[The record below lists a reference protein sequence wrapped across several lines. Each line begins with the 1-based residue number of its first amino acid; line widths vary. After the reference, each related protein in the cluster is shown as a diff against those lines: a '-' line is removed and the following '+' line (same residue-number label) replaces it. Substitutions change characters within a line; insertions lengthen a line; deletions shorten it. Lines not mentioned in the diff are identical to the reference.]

1 MLSRNIDADIM
12 YDETYD
18 RDDKPV
24 RRTELPAFV
33 RIGGAIWLGLIV
45 AVLLGALLAPHAGR
59 LLDVGLHQ
67 TSHRQWTA
75 LQLRAE
81 TPFFDISTPIR
92 TVHSYYS
99 ALYRGDAAH
108 MDRLTDG
115 SFRQQMRQRLAY
127 AEAPSEAPAYRSF
140 VTVAQQEESVAI
152 VIEKF
157 HLFWQRGLRFSLQRT
172 DAEWRIIRVGILE

>member
-1 MLSRNIDADIM
+1 M

-18 RDDKPV
+18 RDEKPV
-24 RRTELPAFV
+24 RRTELPTFV

-45 AVLLGALLAPHAGR
+45 AVLLGALLAPHASR
-59 LLDVGLHQ
+59 LLDVGLNY
-67 TSHRQWTA
+67 TSHRQWTILR
-75 LQLRAE
+75 LQAE
-81 TPFFDISTPIR
+81 PPFFDVSTPIR

-99 ALYRGDAAH
+99 ALYRRDAAR

-115 SFRQQMRQRLAY
+115 PFRQQMRQRFIH
-127 AEAPSEAPAYRSF
+127 AEAPSDAPAYRSF
-140 VTVAQQEESVAI
+140 VTVVQQDGSVAV

-172 DAEWRIIRVGILE
+172 DAEWRIIGVGLLE

>member
-1 MLSRNIDADIM
+1 M

-18 RDDKPV
+18 RNEKPV

-33 RIGGAIWLGLIV
+33 RVGGAIWLGLIV

-59 LLDVGLHQ
+59 LLDAGLNQ

-75 LQLRAE
+75 LRLRTE
-81 TPFFDISTPIR
+81 TPFFDVSTPIR

-99 ALYRGDAAH
+99 ALYRGDADH
-108 MDRLTDG
+108 MDRLTADP
-115 SFRQQMRQRLAY
+115 FRQQMRQRLAHS
-127 AEAPSEAPAYRSF
+127 EAPSEASAYRSF
-140 VTVAQQEESVAI
+140 VTVARQEGSGAI

-172 DAEWRIIRVGILE
+172 DVEWRIIRVGLLD

>member
-1 MLSRNIDADIM
+1 M

-24 RRTELPAFV
+24 RRTELPALV

-59 LLDVGLHQ
+59 LLDAGLHQ

-75 LQLRAE
+75 LRLQAE
-81 TPFFDISTPIR
+81 TPFFDVSTPIQ
-92 TVHSYYS
+92 TVRSYYS
-99 ALYRGDAAH
+99 ALYRRDAAH
-108 MDRLTDG
+108 MDRLTAG
-115 SFRQQMRQRLAY
+115 PFRQQMRQRLAHG
-127 AEAPSEAPAYRSF
+127 EAPSEAPVYRSF
-140 VTVAQQEESVAI
+140 VTVAQQEGTAAV

-172 DAEWRIIRVGILE
+172 DAEWRIMRVGLLD

>member
-1 MLSRNIDADIM
+1 M

-18 RDDKPV
+18 RDEKPA
-24 RRTELPAFV
+24 RRPELPALV

-59 LLDVGLHQ
+59 LLDAGLNH

-75 LQLRAE
+75 LRLQGK

-99 ALYRGDAAH
+99 ALYRRDAAH
-108 MDRLTDG
+108 MDRLTAG
-115 SFRQQMRQRLAY
+115 SFRQQMRQRLAH
-127 AEAPSEAPAYRSF
+127 AEAPSETPAYRSF
-140 VTVAQQEESVAI
+140 VTVTRQEGPVAV

-172 DAEWRIIRVGILE
+172 DAEWHIIRVGLLD